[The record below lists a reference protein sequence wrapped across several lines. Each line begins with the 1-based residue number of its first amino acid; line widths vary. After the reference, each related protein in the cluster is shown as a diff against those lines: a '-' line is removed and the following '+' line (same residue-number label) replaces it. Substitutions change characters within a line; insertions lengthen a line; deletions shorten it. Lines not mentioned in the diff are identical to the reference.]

1 MKRTI
6 LFLTLLLTV
15 CLTPAEAKTLV
26 AYYSY
31 TGNCKAIAHALTSQI
46 AADVLEIQPAE
57 KGLRYEANGYALG
70 TQLLNAIKANP
81 DDASSYPAI
90 DPVNISLSGYQ
101 NVIII
106 TPLWW
111 SQMAAPMQT
120 FLFNYGAEMA
130 GKNVGLIV
138 SSASSGISGV
148 EADCKRLVP
157 GGNYYSKSLWIR
169 SSQVSSASS
178 LVSNWLQQINFTDN
192 NSSNSMKIKVSDA
205 TNTITYE
212 LNETSAAKSLY
223 QMLPLEVK
231 VQDYSNNEKIFYPPT
246 AVSYGADCIE
256 GYCPAGTL
264 ALFSPWGN
272 IVMYYGAASR
282 YSGLYILGKA
292 TEGADNIRNL
302 TGTIRVEAV
311 GGTTAIQ
318 STKAEKAVASTGD
331 YSLNGMAAREGQ
343 AGLIIKS
350 GKKIL
355 VKDVQP

>member
-1 MKRTI
+1 MMKRTI

-26 AYYSY
+26 A
-31 TGNCKAIAHALTSQI
+31 L
-46 AADVLEIQPAE
+46 
-57 KGLRYEANGYALG
+57 
-70 TQLLNAIKANP
+70 
-81 DDASSYPAI
+81 
-90 DPVNISLSGYQ
+90 
-101 NVIII
+101 
-106 TPLWW
+106 
-111 SQMAAPMQT
+111 
-120 FLFNYGAEMA
+120 
-130 GKNVGLIV
+130 
-138 SSASSGISGV
+138 
-148 EADCKRLVP
+148 
-157 GGNYYSKSLWIR
+157 
-169 SSQVSSASS
+169 
-178 LVSNWLQQINFTDN
+178 
-192 NSSNSMKIKVSDA
+192 KIKVSDA
-205 TNTITYE
+205 TNTITFE

-223 QMLPLEVK
+223 QMLPLEVT
-231 VQDYSNNEKIFYPPT
+231 VQNYSNNEKLFYPPT
-246 AVSYGADCIE
+246 AVSYEADCIE
-256 GYCPAGTL
+256 GDCPAGTL

-311 GGTTAIQ
+311 GGTSAIL
-318 STKAEKAVASTGD
+318 STKAENAEAPIGD